1 MKPINTANK
10 CMQNCFCEILAHTRN
25 VRNYSVQTTSTSSF
39 LSKAVNW
46 TEAKGKGITYCI

>member
-10 CMQNCFCEILAHTRN
+10 CMQNCFCEILANTRD
-25 VRNYSVQTTSTSSF
+25 YSVQKTSTSSF

-46 TEAKGKGITYCI
+46 TETKGKCITYCI

>member
-25 VRNYSVQTTSTSSF
+25 CSVQTTSTSSS

-46 TEAKGKGITYCI
+46 TEAKGKSITYCV

>member
-25 VRNYSVQTTSTSSF
+25 GPELLCANDIN
-39 LSKAVNW
+39 K
-46 TEAKGKGITYCI
+46 

>member
-10 CMQNCFCEILAHTRN
+10 CMQNCLCEILAHT
-25 VRNYSVQTTSTSSF
+25 RNYSVQTTSTSNF
-39 LSKAVNW
+39 LSKAVNG